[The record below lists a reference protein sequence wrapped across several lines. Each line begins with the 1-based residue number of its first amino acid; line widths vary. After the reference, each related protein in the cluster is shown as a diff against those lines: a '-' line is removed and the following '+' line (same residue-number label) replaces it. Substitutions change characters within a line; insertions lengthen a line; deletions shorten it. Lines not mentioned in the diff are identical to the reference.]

1 MKVDWVMPLCCLAI
15 FAAVVLF
22 IGWWSRDVV
31 MLWCG
36 GIGVV
41 ALLIGAGT
49 LATWAE
55 RRDGGVG

>member
-1 MKVDWVMPLCCLAI
+1 MKADWPMLLCCLAV

-22 IGWWSRDVV
+22 IGWWSADAV

-41 ALLIGAGT
+41 ALLVGAGT
-49 LATWAE
+49 LATMAE
-55 RRDGGVG
+55 KRDGGVG